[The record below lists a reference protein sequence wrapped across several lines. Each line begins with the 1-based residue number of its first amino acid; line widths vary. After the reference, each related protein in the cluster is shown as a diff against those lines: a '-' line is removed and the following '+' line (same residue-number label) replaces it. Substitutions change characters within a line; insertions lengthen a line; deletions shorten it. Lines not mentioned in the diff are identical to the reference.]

1 MNHFHTPRLATARAV
16 PPVPGGLKT
25 GGARYLS
32 STVMEANT
40 ANVVRG
46 YIAAL
51 NRGNAD
57 EIARFVT
64 EDFHNEH
71 TSARGHS
78 LTGRAAYRE
87 RLESFLATFANLHYQ
102 VEDLIVEGDRAALPY
117 TMTYNWLGN
126 GPPGRRVQIR
136 GMFRFRVVGQE
147 IAHRVDYWDGS
158 EVERQIR

>member
-1 MNHFHTPRLATARAV
+1 VAVEVADRTLVRRAIFRLMVTEASTAD
-16 PPVPGGLKT
+16 
-25 GGARYLS
+25 
-32 STVMEANT
+32 
-40 ANVVRG
+40 VVRG

-51 NRGNAD
+51 NRGDAD

-78 LTGRAAYRE
+78 LRGRRAYRE
-87 RLESFLATFANLHYQ
+87 RLESFLATFANLHYD
-102 VEDLIVEGDRAALPY
+102 VEDLIVDEDRAALPY
-117 TMTYNWLGN
+117 LMTYDWLGN
-126 GPPGRRVQIR
+126 GPPGRPVQVR

-147 IAHRVDYWDGS
+147 IAHRVDYWDSS

>member
-1 MNHFHTPRLATARAV
+1 MFRLIVTEAT
-16 PPVPGGLKT
+16 
-25 GGARYLS
+25 
-32 STVMEANT
+32 T
-40 ANVVRG
+40 ADVVRG

-51 NRGNAD
+51 NGGDAD

-64 EDFHNEH
+64 EDFYNEH

-78 LTGRAAYRE
+78 LKGRGAYRE
-87 RLESFLATFANLHYQ
+87 RLESFLATFANLHYDA
-102 VEDLIVEGDRAALPY
+102 EDLIVDGDRAALPY

-126 GPPGRRVQIR
+126 GPPGRPVQIR
-136 GMFRFRVVGQE
+136 GIFRFRVVGEE